1 MRRRDVGRGR
11 RLRPVERIHRARE
24 DRKLIRGCPA
34 YWDHPRLIRPPRTR
48 TGIVPRPSVN
58 VRNNNWMVDI

>member
-24 DRKLIRGCPA
+24 AKANSAALA
-34 YWDHPRLIRPPRTR
+34 YLRT
-48 TGIVPRPSVN
+48 TAV
-58 VRNNNWMVDI
+58 

>member
-24 DRKLIRGCPA
+24 TRKLIRELS
-34 YWDHPRLIRPPRTR
+34 RI
-48 TGIVPRPSVN
+48 GITPV
-58 VRNNNWMVDI
+58 

>member
-24 DRKLIRGCPA
+24 AESQFGGAPRVWG
-34 YWDHPRLIRPPRTR
+34 HPRLIRPPRTR
-48 TGIVPRPSVN
+48 TGIVPRRSVN
-58 VRNNNWMVDI
+58 VRNNKGW

>member
-24 DRKLIRGCPA
+24 AESQFGGAPRVWG
-34 YWDHPRLIRPPRTR
+34 HPRLIRPPRT
-48 TGIVPRPSVN
+48 TAGPPSRLEADREKAGRV
-58 VRNNNWMVDI
+58 